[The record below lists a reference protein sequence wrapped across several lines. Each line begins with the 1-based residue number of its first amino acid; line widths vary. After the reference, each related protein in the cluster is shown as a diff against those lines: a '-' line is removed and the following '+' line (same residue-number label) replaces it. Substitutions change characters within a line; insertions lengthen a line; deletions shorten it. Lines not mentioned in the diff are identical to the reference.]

1 VKVHEERKL
10 ERDGRTLTYRL
21 VEDENSV
28 GWVRGETVEE
38 ELIGEPQAIPLAQV
52 AEELGGEA
60 GQAVQPDG

>member
-38 ELIGEPQAIPLAQV
+38 ELIGEPQAIQV
-52 AEELGGEA
+52 AEELGGEV

>member
-1 VKVHEERKL
+1 MKVHEERKL

-38 ELIGEPQAIPLAQV
+38 ELIGEPQAIQV
-52 AEELGGEA
+52 AEELGGEV

>member
-1 VKVHEERKL
+1 
-10 ERDGRTLTYRL
+10 LTYRL

-38 ELIGEPQAIPLAQV
+38 ELIGEPQAIQV
-52 AEELGGEA
+52 AEELGGEV